1 MAGLSSRDQAVLR
14 LAVGTGRVTV
24 RRCAD
29 QLHLSR
35 AVAGATLRALERA
48 GHLDGHLIGG
58 GEIGYRATAQG
69 RQRLDAVAR
78 EPVTGGTSPACRG
91 GRYTP

>member
-48 GHLDGHLIGG
+48 GHLIGG
-58 GEIGYRATAQG
+58 GEIGYRATSQG

-78 EPVTGGTSPACRG
+78 EAVTGKTSPACRG